1 MRTRIGYAHL
11 DRLLSYPD
19 VRYLSGCVLVA
30 DDLGPSTRAG
40 PRLCLLVSGVTP
52 LRWVLCQFG
61 GGVML
66 PHWRHAP
73 SLVSCP
79 GLVLCGQRGWFPDNV
94 ARNSPAAAPNL
105 DFASL
110 ELQRFGQCSKN
121 DRGELRATFIRRGPV
136 IPPWPGSAPCRRPPR
151 WWRVVRCSVGSTWS
165 PAFEPSNR

>member
-1 MRTRIGYAHL
+1 MRIWIGYLAI
-11 DRLLSYPD
+11 RMFVTYPD

-52 LRWVLCQFG
+52 LRWVLRQFG

-79 GLVLCGQRGWFPDNV
+79 GLVLCGQQGWFLDNV
-94 ARNSPAAAPNL
+94 ARNSPAAASNL

-110 ELQRFGQCSKN
+110 ELQRFEQCSKN
-121 DRGELRATFIRRGPV
+121 DRGELRATFIRRDTVAPPGP
-136 IPPWPGSAPCRRPPR
+136 PAPSAL
-151 WWRVVRCSVGSTWS
+151 VVCGAWCVTRACV
-165 PAFEPSNR
+165 P